1 MRRTFWVVAVAV
13 PVLLV
18 AGEFAYWRL
27 AVSRLQAGFEDW
39 RAAGVAA
46 GWQVESGAPGSGG
59 WPLTARLDVP
69 NLTLRHGATT
79 MPGKLQVAAA
89 NVRLVVSLPD
99 PATLRVGLNGPAHV
113 QVGDLPEVVLSG
125 DEVWASLPL
134 RPDSLPPIDLH
145 AGNLRISPPA
155 ASWQAT
161 VGLLNGRL
169 VIVNPPPAD
178 PSSPDAT
185 LSLSAEAV
193 ALPAGVQWPLGANVS
208 SVSLDSALSGRLPAN
223 RAIRDWMQGWRD
235 GGGSLGISHLAM
247 GWGPLG
253 LAGSARLSLDDQLQP
268 MGNGTGH
275 IVGYAAA
282 LDQMAAVGVLTRS
295 AATTVKAVLSLLA
308 GASENEGGSAVDV
321 PLTLQSRTLSMHQ
334 VPLLRLPALD
344 WSSR

>member
-1 MRRTFWVVAVAV
+1 MRRTLWVVAVAV

-27 AVSRLQAGFEDW
+27 AVGRLQAGFEDW
-39 RAAGVAA
+39 RAARAAA
-46 GWQVESGAPGSGG
+46 GWQVESGPGGSGG

-69 NLTLRHGATT
+69 NLTLRHGGAS
-79 MPGKLQVAAA
+79 MPGQLQVAA
-89 NVRLVVSLPD
+89 NVALAVSLAD
-99 PATLRVGLNGPAHV
+99 PTTLRIGLNGPAHV

-125 DEVWASLPL
+125 DEAWASLPL
-134 RPDSLPPIDLH
+134 RSDRSPPVDLH

-169 VIVNPPPAD
+169 LIADPPPAD
-178 PSSPDAT
+178 PSRPDAT

-193 ALPAGVQWPLGANVS
+193 ALPAGVQWPLGANIS
-208 SVSLDSALSGRLPAN
+208 SLSLDSALNGRLPAN
-223 RAIRDWMQGWRD
+223 RDIRDWMQGWRD

-253 LAGSARLSLDDQLQP
+253 LAGSAVLSLDDQLQP

-282 LDQMAAVGVLTRS
+282 LDRMAASGVLTRS
-295 AATTVKAVLSLLA
+295 AATAVKAVLSLLA
-308 GASENEGGSAVDV
+308 GASESETGSAVDV
-321 PLTLQSRTLSMHQ
+321 PLILQSRTLSMHQ

-344 WSSR
+344 WPSR